1 LRIAR
6 EHSDLNTVSGSLVGY
21 DLFMRS
27 PRQPIL
33 IESVFEDVERIR
45 ALFARHAPYELL
57 QGRRQVMSSA
67 LEQAAIV
74 GAPITDALR
83 ESVTR
88 DPAQSLDLN
97 PVFRGYWVLGEPR
110 VEGIEW
116 ILEHP
121 KLHAAAR
128 ELHAAKIVRPNE
140 IYAHLVCPE
149 PRVATGPHVDIPNF
163 RGMGRRDY
171 PTWLLVNMRRSGL
184 FDRWHVPVATAVMWF
199 YEGPGGEYEYWADGP
214 DRAAHRTAP
223 PFTNKAVVGEN
234 DTMFH
239 QGQPPRCDAATP
251 GFGLASTLR
260 TDDGSFWTLMDGDR
274 EARRYARS
282 EIRFAL
288 SWSAQVFADEHAA
301 READEHVDDLDL
313 ETVVATF
320 LEDLG
325 QRGIEVAPPEDPI
338 HGDDWVTVV
347 ADTYRIPV
355 SG

>member
-1 LRIAR
+1 MF
-6 EHSDLNTVSGSLVGY
+6 GSLVGY
-21 DLFMRS
+21 ALSMRL
-27 PRQPIL
+27 PRSPIL
-33 IESVFEDVERIR
+33 IESVFDDPERIH

-83 ESVTR
+83 ESVTL
-88 DPAQSLDLN
+88 DPTQSLDLN
-97 PVFRGYWVLGEPR
+97 PVFRGYWVLGEPQ
-110 VEGIEW
+110 VGGVEW

-128 ELHAAKIVRPNE
+128 ELHRAQIVRPNE
-140 IYAHLVCPE
+140 IYAHLVCPD

-184 FDRWHVPVATAVMWF
+184 FDRWHVPVATAVIWF
-199 YEGPGGEYEYWADGP
+199 YEGSGGEYEYWAEGP
-214 DRAAHRTAP
+214 DRAAARTAA

-239 QGQPPRCDAATP
+239 QGQPPRNGEARP
-251 GFGLASTLR
+251 EFGIASTLR
-260 TDDGSFWTLMDGDR
+260 TDDGSCWTILDGDR

-288 SWSAQVFADEHAA
+288 SWSAQVFMDERAA
-301 READEHVDDLDL
+301 HEADEHLDDLDL

-320 LEDLG
+320 LTDLA
-325 QRGIEVAPPEDPI
+325 QRGIPAIPPEDPL
-338 HGDDWVTVV
+338 HGEDWVAVV
-347 ADTYRIPV
+347 AETYRIPV

>member
-1 LRIAR
+1 MRI
-6 EHSDLNTVSGSLVGY
+6 
-21 DLFMRS
+21 
-27 PRQPIL
+27 PRTPIL
-33 IESVFEDVERIR
+33 IEDVFDDVEPVR
-45 ALFARHAPYELL
+45 ALFVRHSPYELL

-83 ESVTR
+83 ARSLSNAST
-88 DPAQSLDLN
+88 SLDLN
-97 PVFRGYWVLGEPR
+97 PVFRGYWVLGEPK
-110 VEGIEW
+110 VEGVDW

-128 ELHAAKIVRPNE
+128 ALHGAQIVRPNE

-199 YEGPGGEYEYWADGP
+199 YEGEGGEYEYWAVGP
-214 DRAAHRTAP
+214 DRPAHRTAP
-223 PFTNKAVVGEN
+223 PYTNKAVVGEN

-239 QGQPPRCDAATP
+239 QGQPPRCKEP
-251 GFGLASTLR
+251 KPELGLSSTLR
-260 TDDGSFWTLMDGDR
+260 TDDGSVWTIMDGNRKTRQYDR
-274 EARRYARS
+274 A

-288 SWSAQVFADEHAA
+288 SWSAEVFVDDGAAETADH
-301 READEHVDDLDL
+301 HLDDLDL
-313 ETVVATF
+313 GTVVTTF
-320 LEDLG
+320 LADLG
-325 QRGIEVAPPEDPI
+325 ERGVEVGPPDDPL
-338 HGDDWVTVV
+338 HGEDWVAAV
-347 ADTYRIPV
+347 ANTYRIAV